1 MHLRSIFEKLIP
13 EMTPSSEQ
21 NPYTTLTAARPNR
34 LKRLVGGGEI
44 AVGTLMSF
52 DAPWLVEM
60 FGMTG
65 YDFVTID
72 LEHEPIDPA
81 AVFHLVRAA
90 ENVGMTAIV
99 RMPASDAIYPML
111 TTGAQGIWIPDLRSR
126 EHAEEI
132 VQYTRHAPVGRRT
145 YYTQT
150 RAAQYGVGID
160 ESNWTSEA
168 DAELLVVAM
177 IEDIAL
183 VDELDEIL
191 AVDGID
197 GYHVGTLDLAQS
209 MGSPPPEKL
218 DEAVTEIVARCRT
231 AGKLTSVGVVTPWA
245 IDGVQKRVDQGVDIL
260 TVASAW
266 MLTNAVGT
274 FLEDIEK
281 RIPDDRRTRTG
292 RTPTP
297 NQYVN
302 PQK

>member
-1 MHLRSIFEKLIP
+1 
-13 EMTPSSEQ
+13 MTSASDHNSQ
-21 NPYTTLTAARPNR
+21 TTLSAARPNK
-34 LKRLVGGGEI
+34 LKRLVGGGDI
-44 AVGTLMSF
+44 AVGTLLSF

-111 TTGAQGIWIPDLRSR
+111 TTGAQGIWVPDLRGR
-126 EHAEEI
+126 EHAEQI
-132 VQYTRHAPVGRRT
+132 VQLTRHAPVGRRT

-150 RAAQYGVGID
+150 RAARYGVGID
-160 ESNWTSEA
+160 ESKWTVEA

-209 MGSPPPEKL
+209 MGSPPPERL
-218 DEAVTEIVARCRT
+218 DEAVSEIVGHCRA

-245 IDGVQKRVDQGVDIL
+245 IDGVHKRVDQGVDIL

-266 MLTNAVGT
+266 MLTNAIGA
-274 FLEDIEK
+274 FLEQVEE
-281 RIPDDRRTRTG
+281 RIPGDRRTRTG

-302 PQK
+302 PRK